1 MENAVDALKMGF
13 AVLVFTIAL
22 SLTIYM
28 FSQIKTTADSVLHSS
43 DITEFMEYEKVTAN
57 SEDRIVGLETIIPT
71 LYKYRKENYTVI
83 FRNAD
88 GSYMPLY
95 ETQTDTNNW
104 SKGESEE
111 KGYINKYFSG
121 DKSTSICSFDVDE
134 ETKRHEP
141 WTGDPDK
148 TKKMLDCF
156 IAGGKYIYTDSKR
169 QKTIDFK
176 DGLYHYADK
185 KFKENLG
192 EYIYNV
198 ENGETKTDES
208 LYTGLLKNK
217 KKRVI
222 IYTLLQD

>member
-1 MENAVDALKMGF
+1 MEDAVDALKMGF

-104 SKGESEE
+104 SA
-111 KGYINKYFSG
+111 GYINKYFSG
-121 DKSTSICSFDVDE
+121 NKSKSICSFDIDE

-148 TKKMLDCF
+148 TKEMLDCF
-156 IAGGKYIYTDSKR
+156 IEGKEYKYTDSR
-169 QKTIDFK
+169 GEQTIQFK
-176 DGLYHYADK
+176 GLYQYANEK
-185 KFKENLG
+185 FKFKENLG

-198 ENGETKTDES
+198 ENGETDES